1 MNDERVGCPS
11 ASSFGRLNECPGSF
25 TLNKAAPPQ
34 PSSPAAA
41 RGTRIHSGCAGEVK
55 VDTLAPDEQEAV
67 VQLLEQEEILV
78 NTFLADG
85 YEIEEQLTEHRFWDT
100 ATESRWSGKADRVY
114 LMQKDKTKIAL
125 VVDFKSTRYT
135 ASAENSLQL
144 AALATLVDRHYA
156 SDLYEAH
163 VALVFPDGYDRALYD
178 HDALEMASE
187 ECHRLVDRVTISE
200 TQKRY
205 PSEEACKWCNA
216 KSICPESRG
225 QLNALAE
232 TPKTA
237 IAPADLPR
245 LLAIAGVAKGLIKD
259 IEEQARTVLESGG
272 TLDGWELKAGAERS
286 KITDTQEVYRRA
298 AILGIDGETFSK
310 QVTISKKDL
319 ENLVREELG
328 HAGKQAK
335 DTVFNLTEGCT
346 KTTTTRASLKQ
357 KKGS

>member
-1 MNDERVGCPS
+1 
-11 ASSFGRLNECPGSF
+11 
-25 TLNKAAPPQ
+25 
-34 PSSPAAA
+34 
-41 RGTRIHSGCAGEVK
+41 
-55 VDTLAPDEQEAV
+55 
-67 VQLLEQEEILV
+67 
-78 NTFLADG
+78 
-85 YEIEEQLTEHRFWDT
+85 
-100 ATESRWSGKADRVY
+100 
-114 LMQKDKTKIAL
+114 MQKDKTKIAL

-328 HAGKQAK
+328 HVGKQAK
-335 DTVFNLTEGCT
+335 DTVFNLTEDCT
-346 KTTTTRASLKQ
+346 TTTTTRASLKQ
-357 KKGS
+357 KKG